1 MNMEK
6 NELHVH
12 CRYRNVHAMHLFA
25 ALPIAEL
32 LPVEIISF

>member
-6 NELHVH
+6 MNYTCTVV
-12 CRYRNVHAMHLFA
+12 RNVHAMHLFA